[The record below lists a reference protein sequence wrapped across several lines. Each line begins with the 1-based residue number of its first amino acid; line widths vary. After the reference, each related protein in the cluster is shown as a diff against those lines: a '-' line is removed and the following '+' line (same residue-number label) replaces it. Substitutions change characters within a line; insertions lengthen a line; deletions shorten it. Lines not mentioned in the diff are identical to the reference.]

1 MVSIVR
7 LARIQAILS
16 FSLLSILILGKKKM
30 ENKRLTVI
38 LSLINSEIKILIRI
52 PKSFK
57 HLLVF

>member
-1 MVSIVR
+1 MVSTVR

-16 FSLLSILILGKKKM
+16 FSILSILILGKKKM